1 MFYTLL
7 ILFNASSFAMRYLL
21 NSLNTKTYNYTNNY
35 IYSEMTA
42 PLFPMH
48 ICCLMSRLTV
58 AIMPRDSMPDS
69 KFTIMQRLRDMNT
82 QLAAID
88 QMSNNIE
95 REFKN
100 TRLVGCLKAHKHR
113 VCGPEVFRHTS
124 TVNFLWQISPCFTIE
139 LCRKIV

>member
-1 MFYTLL
+1 
-7 ILFNASSFAMRYLL
+7 
-21 NSLNTKTYNYTNNY
+21 
-35 IYSEMTA
+35 
-42 PLFPMH
+42 
-48 ICCLMSRLTV
+48 MSRLTV

-100 TRLVGCLKAHKHR
+100 TRLVGCLKAHKLR
-113 VCGPEVFRHTS
+113 VCGPGPDFS
-124 TVNFLWQISPCFTIE
+124 K
-139 LCRKIV
+139 KIIP